1 MHTITNESPEQLY
14 RESFPSVA
22 QTVARLGGDLDAAKD
37 VFHDALV
44 IYIEKQQTQTL
55 NIKTSPKA
63 YLTGIAKILWI
74 RKFNLETRHISLDDS
89 GDDLAIADDFYETE
103 KTTPQKILNYLE
115 SAGKKCL
122 ELLQA
127 FYYEQKSIQEIA
139 NKFNYKTRHSATV
152 QKHKCLEKV
161 RDQLKKSAVYEEAI
175 V

>member
-1 MHTITNESPEQLY
+1 MHTITNESLEQLY
-14 RESFPSVA
+14 RDSFPSVSK
-22 QTVARLGGDLDAAKD
+22 TIARLGGGLDAAKD

-44 IYIEKQQTQTL
+44 VYIEKQQTQTL

-74 RKFNLETRHISLDDS
+74 RKFNLETRYTSLDDS
-89 GDDLAIADDFYETE
+89 DEPAIPDDFYETE
-103 KTTPQKILNYLE
+103 KTTPQKILTYLE

-127 FYYEQKSIQEIA
+127 FYYEQKTIQEIA